1 MKKNL
6 LSVLILALV
15 LANLILTAIL
25 AFSIIP
31 QTKKANEL
39 INKVCNAID
48 LELESGKNIQ
58 VPVENIKEYNIDA
71 EFMCNLKDNGNDK
84 NHLAIFTVS
93 LLLNTESDEYNVK
106 DGGFQKLDAKVGIIK
121 DQINSIVSTYT
132 IDEFKADGYANVKQ
146 DILKTLQDIFGAD
159 FIVGVSF
166 PSVKAQ

>member
-15 LANLILTAIL
+15 LANLILSAIL

-71 EFMCNLKDNGNDK
+71 
-84 NHLAIFTVS
+84 
-93 LLLNTESDEYNVK
+93 
-106 DGGFQKLDAKVGIIK
+106 
-121 DQINSIVSTYT
+121 
-132 IDEFKADGYANVKQ
+132 
-146 DILKTLQDIFGAD
+146 
-159 FIVGVSF
+159 
-166 PSVKAQ
+166 